1 MIRSANIKDAQAIAD
16 IYNYFVMNTVVTFE
30 EEPVTPDEMWNRIKE
45 VQEKY
50 CWLVYEAEGKVVG
63 YAYAGKWKVR
73 SAYKHT
79 VESSIYLAPGNEGKG
94 IGKKL
99 YAELIAQLKALGIHA
114 IIGGVAQPNAV
125 SDKFHETM
133 NFKKIGEFIEVGYK
147 FNNWVNVRYWEL
159 IFPQQ

>member
-1 MIRSANIKDAQAIAD
+1 MIRNATINDATAIAD
-16 IYNYFVMNTVVTFE
+16 IYNYFVINTVVTFE
-30 EEPVTPDEMWNRIKE
+30 EEPVTAVEMWNRINE

-50 CWLVYEAEGKVVG
+50 CWLVCELGGKVVG

-99 YAELIAQLKALGIHA
+99 YAELLDRLRSLGIHA
-114 IIGGVAQPNAV
+114 VIGGVAQPNEV
-125 SDKFHETM
+125 SDKFHESM
-133 NFKKIGEFIEVGYK
+133 NFNKIGEFIEVGYK
-147 FNNWVNVRYWEL
+147 FNKWVNVRYYEL
-159 IFPQQ
+159 IFPS